1 MIYLIITTSIY
12 NKVGVNDF
20 EHRKNR
26 YIDCIESVLD
36 FIKNDE
42 CIKPIIV
49 ENNGNRNTY
58 LDDLNCD
65 VVYTNNNELTFDQKA
80 MNELLDIKEVIHKYD
95 IKDDDFIIKLTGR
108 YKMTD
113 PVFFNTVKENCHTYD
128 AFVKFYNVSALMYMN
143 DDCVL
148 GLFAIKCKYL
158 KTFTYVFQKSPEC
171 EFAEFVRTNTKNIIE
186 IRDLYLECCFA
197 GDLSILHV

>member
-12 NKVGVNDF
+12 NKVGVNNF
-20 EHRKNR
+20 ELRKNR
-26 YIDCIESVLD
+26 YLNCIESALD
-36 FIKNDE
+36 FIKNDDF
-42 CIKPIIV
+42 IKPIIV

-58 LDDLNCD
+58 LDNLNCD
-65 VVYTNNNELTFDQKA
+65 IVYTNNNEFNFEHKG

-108 YKMTD
+108 YKITD
-113 PVFFNTVKENCHTYD
+113 SVFFNTVKDNCHTYD
-128 AFVKFYNVSALMYMN
+128 AFVKFFNVCTLTYMN

-158 KTFTYVFQKSPEC
+158 KTFTYAFKKSPEC
-171 EFAEFVRTNTKNIIE
+171 EFAEFVRANAKNVME
-186 IRDLYLECCFA
+186 TRDLCLECCFA
-197 GDLSILHV
+197 DDLRILHV